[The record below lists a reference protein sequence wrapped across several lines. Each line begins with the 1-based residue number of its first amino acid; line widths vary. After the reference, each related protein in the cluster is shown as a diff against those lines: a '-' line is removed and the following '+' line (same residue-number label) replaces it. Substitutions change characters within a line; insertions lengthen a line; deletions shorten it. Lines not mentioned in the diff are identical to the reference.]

1 MLQSRIENKDYE
13 KLPNKLL
20 LQNVHAI
27 DKSEKLDK
35 KCHIEIVDGK
45 ISKLFNEV
53 PEKYNADVIDCKN
66 AYVMPG
72 FFDMHVHFREPGR
85 EDEETVV
92 SGSFAAA
99 NGGFTAAACMPNTDP
114 PIHTQEVVNYI
125 RKQAADL
132 LVDVYPIAAI
142 SKFRKGKE
150 LAPIAELVEAGA
162 VAISDDGSPVMNS
175 EVMRRALE
183 YSKMFDIPV
192 LGHEEDLNLAKDR
205 HMHEGLYSTK
215 LGIQGIPSLS
225 EEVLVA
231 RDIMLTEYTGG
242 KFHVCHVST
251 KGSLELVRKAKDKG
265 LPVTCEVTPHHFTL
279 TDKEVESFDTN
290 TKMNPPLRTAE
301 DVEAMKEGL
310 KDGTI
315 DAIATDHAP
324 HSIEEKEAE
333 YIYAPF
339 GIIGLET
346 AIGLINIY
354 APFGIIGL
362 ETAIGLITSQLIETN
377 LLKIDDLYDL
387 CAKNPREI
395 LNIQVPKIKPGE
407 IANLT
412 VFDLN
417 TKWKYDVERGLSKSL
432 NSPFNTWEM
441 TGKSVFL
448 INKNKIFH
456 NICL

>member
-1 MLQSRIENKDYE
+1 MFERKIENRIFE
-13 KLPNKLL
+13 NLPDKFLL
-20 LQNVHAI
+20 KNVHAI
-27 DKSEKLDK
+27 DKSERLDK
-35 KCHIEIVDGK
+35 KCHIEIINGK
-45 ISKLFNEV
+45 ISNLFEKI
-53 PEKYNADVIDCKN
+53 PENYTEKIIDCLG

-72 FFDMHVHFREPGR
+72 FFDMHVHLREPGR
-85 EDEETVV
+85 EDEETIVT
-92 SGSFAAA
+92 GSFAAA
-99 NGGFTAAACMPNTDP
+99 NGGFTGVACMPNTDP

-125 RKQAADL
+125 KKQATDL
-132 LVDVYPIAAI
+132 LVDVFPIAAI
-142 SKFRKGKE
+142 SKSRKGEE

-192 LGHEEDLNLAKDR
+192 LGHEEDLNLAKNR

-225 EEVLVA
+225 EEILVA

-242 KFHVCHVST
+242 RFHVCHIST
-251 KGSLELVRKAKDKG
+251 KGSLDLIRKAKDKG

-279 TDKEVESFDTN
+279 TDKNVESFDTN

-301 DVEAMKEGL
+301 DVEALKAGL

-315 DAIATDHAP
+315 DVIATDHAP

-346 AIGLINIY
+346 AIGLIN
-354 APFGIIGL
+354 
-362 ETAIGLITSQLIETN
+362 SQLIEPEAMPVAELYN
-377 LLKIDDLYDL
+377 L
-387 CAKNPREI
+387 CVKNPREI
-395 LNIQVPKIKPGE
+395 LNINVPRIKPGE
-407 IANLT
+407 SANLT
-412 VFDLN
+412 IFDMN
-417 TKWKYDVERGLSKSL
+417 KKWMYTAEKGLSKSI
-432 NSPFNTWEM
+432 NSPFSGWNM
-441 TGKSVFL
+441 TGKPVSV
-448 INKNKIFH
+448 INKNKIFFSE
-456 NICL
+456 

>member
-1 MLQSRIENKDYE
+1 MLRSKTESRVFEN
-13 KLPNKLL
+13 LPKKILL
-20 LQNVHAI
+20 KNVHII
-27 DKSEKLDK
+27 DKSENLDK

-45 ISKLFNEV
+45 ISHLLDNV
-53 PEKYNADVIDCKN
+53 PKNYSNDIVDCKG

-85 EDEETVV
+85 EDEETIV

-99 NGGFTAAACMPNTDP
+99 NGGFTGAACMPNTDP
-114 PIHTQEVVNYI
+114 PIHTQEIVNYI
-125 RKQAADL
+125 KKEAADL
-132 LVDVYPIAAI
+132 LVDVYPVAAI
-142 SKFRKGKE
+142 SKFRKGEE
-150 LAPIAELVEAGA
+150 LAPIAELVDAGA

-183 YSKMFDIPV
+183 YSKMFNIPV
-192 LGHEEDLNLAKDR
+192 LGHEEDMNLAKDR

-225 EEVLVA
+225 EEILVS
-231 RDIMLTEYTGG
+231 RDIMLAEYTGG

-251 KGSLELVRKAKDKG
+251 KGSLELVKKAKDNG

-301 DVEAMKEGL
+301 DVEAMKAGL

-339 GIIGLET
+339 GITGLET
-346 AIGLINIY
+346 AIGLIN
-354 APFGIIGL
+354 
-362 ETAIGLITSQLIETN
+362 SQLIESKILKVADLFN
-377 LLKIDDLYDL
+377 LCVK
-387 CAKNPREI
+387 KPREI
-395 LNIQVPKIKPGE
+395 LNIPVPKIKKGE
-407 IANLT
+407 LANLM
-412 VFDLN
+412 VFDLSK
-417 TKWKYDVERGLSKSL
+417 KWKYDSGKGFSKSI
-432 NSPFNTWEM
+432 NSPFNGWEM
-441 TGKSVFL
+441 SGKTVL
-448 INKNKIFH
+448 VINKNKIFKS
-456 NICL
+456 I

>member
-1 MLQSRIENKDYE
+1 MLHSKIENKVFE
-13 KLPNKLL
+13 NLPNKIL
-20 LQNVHAI
+20 LQNIHVI

-35 KCHIEIVDGK
+35 KCHIEIVNGI
-45 ISKLFNEV
+45 ISQLMENV
-53 PEKYNADVIDCKN
+53 PEKYNADIFDCKG
-66 AYVMPG
+66 AFVMPG

-85 EDEETVV
+85 EDEETIA

-99 NGGFTAAACMPNTDP
+99 NGGFTGVACMPNTDP
-114 PIHTQEVVNYI
+114 PIHTQEVVNYVK
-125 RKQAADL
+125 KQAAEL

-142 SKFRKGKE
+142 SKFRKGEE
-150 LAPIAELVEAGA
+150 LAPIAELFEAGA

-183 YSKMFDIPV
+183 YSKMFNIPV
-192 LGHEEDLNLAKDR
+192 LGHEEDMYLAKDR

-301 DVEAMKEGL
+301 DVEAMKVGL

-339 GIIGLET
+339 GITGLET
-346 AIGLINIY
+346 AIALINS
-354 APFGIIGL
+354 
-362 ETAIGLITSQLIETN
+362 ELIESTIF
-377 LLKIDDLYDL
+377 KATDLYEL
-387 CAKNPREI
+387 CVKNPRQI
-395 LNIQVPKIKPGE
+395 LNIPIPRIKKGE
-407 IANLT
+407 VANFT

-417 TKWKYDVERGLSKSL
+417 KKWKYETEEGLSKSI
-432 NSPFNTWEM
+432 NSPFNGLDM
-441 TGKSVFL
+441 TGKTLSV
-448 INKNKIFH
+448 INKNKIFYC
-456 NICL
+456 I